1 MKNKTEELMRLIAS
15 PTVFF
20 FCLPQSCFSVYCS
33 HPLNHSERYCSL
45 QSSLPSLVNPINP
58 HVLYRN
64 HNTILIY
71 MITLLAIFYVR
82 NDSTLGCTFSNLLSL
97 KKGSSLLEASSVL
110 LMATAFLFCSSLFS
124 SFSFC
129 CLFFSSLSFLAF

>member
-1 MKNKTEELMRLIAS
+1 MKHKTEEL
-15 PTVFF
+15 FF
-20 FCLPQSCFSVYCS
+20 FLLASVLLHSVYCS

-45 QSSLPSLVNPINP
+45 QSSLPSLVNLINP

-64 HNTILIY
+64 HEHNSYLHDNVTSKL
-71 MITLLAIFYVR
+71 IFYVR

-97 KKGSSLLEASSVL
+97 KNGSSLLEASSVF